1 MNAALKKIEIEEA
14 LSELQCI
21 SGIIVYLGQNPM
33 EDAVPASWVDWLGRQ
48 AERAA
53 QRVAAAAGKE
63 VSQ

>member
-1 MNAALKKIEIEEA
+1 MNAALKKIAIEEA
-14 LSELQCI
+14 VAELQAV

-33 EDAVPASWVDWLGRQ
+33 EEMVPASWVDWLGRQ
-48 AERAA
+48 AERAT